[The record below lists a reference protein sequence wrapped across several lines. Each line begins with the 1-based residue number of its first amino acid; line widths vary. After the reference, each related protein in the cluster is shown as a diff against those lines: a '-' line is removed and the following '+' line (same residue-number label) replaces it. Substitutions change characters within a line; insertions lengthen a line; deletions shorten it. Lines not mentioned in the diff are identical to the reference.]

1 MTSKIIGT
9 NEGFKA
15 ESLIDNYLNNEAI
28 KNLKESNIKKFIL
41 YICDENKIKI
51 KKDTI
56 IKVKNFK
63 KGELKIK
70 GSPKT
75 DKIFSIGNK
84 EFRISIKTGK
94 GGAFHQESEKTFFDF
109 LKKNTEINKEIVE
122 FLHKFLRS
130 DEIKI
135 RNSILSN
142 FFKKNKA
149 ILINRV
155 LSGRFYEPEVHYY
168 CFCPELKKDD
178 SEEIRIKK
186 IEKCHYIGKADVVSL
201 LNNNES
207 KGGCPVGLLT
217 FQAYNRNKGT
227 DIQFKWGTCYND
239 TK

>member
-109 LKKNTEINKEIVE
+109 LKK
-122 FLHKFLRS
+122 
-130 DEIKI
+130 
-135 RNSILSN
+135 
-142 FFKKNKA
+142 
-149 ILINRV
+149 
-155 LSGRFYEPEVHYY
+155 
-168 CFCPELKKDD
+168 
-178 SEEIRIKK
+178 
-186 IEKCHYIGKADVVSL
+186 
-201 LNNNES
+201 
-207 KGGCPVGLLT
+207 
-217 FQAYNRNKGT
+217 
-227 DIQFKWGTCYND
+227 IQK
-239 TK
+239 